1 MRPPVLVAGLDGRGL
16 LLEATV
22 LKRDG
27 HVVEESASGR
37 GVVAALLDRG
47 GRLVVLGPRLTD
59 LSLPETIRRI
69 RSDPATRNVSV
80 LALVPA
86 GEPAALDG
94 EAIRAGANAVLRR
107 PLEQA
112 RLDTWIAKLLTV
124 PRRVQA
130 RVPVLGQVVGTPRS
144 AGAGHFVG
152 LSRNISVNGMLLASP
167 VRLAEAPD
175 VELELSLPETAPL
188 KALGRVVR
196 EAPEVGWPYVGYG
209 IEFLFVTP
217 ESQEAIVALVT
228 REAAPSA
235 PAPPD
240 EDNHQIRVTVR
251 REQWIYEILEP
262 IAVGTAWQAEIRR
275 AARESWRPGTGG
287 PFYVVEGASPDDA
300 LAMARDFV
308 QRHG

>member
-1 MRPPVLVAGLDGRGL
+1 MPPPVLVAGLDGRGL

-27 HVVEESASGR
+27 HVVEESATGR
-37 GVVAALLDRG
+37 GLLAALLERG
-47 GRLVVLGPRLTD
+47 GRLVVLGPRLAD

-69 RSDPATRNVSV
+69 RGDPATRNVSV

-86 GEPAALDG
+86 GEPSGLDG

-107 PLEQA
+107 PLDES

-130 RVPVLGQVVGTPRS
+130 RVPVQGQVVGTPRS

-152 LSRNISVNGMLLASP
+152 LSRNLSVNGMLLASP
-167 VRLAEAPD
+167 VRLAETPD
-175 VELELSLPETAPL
+175 VELELSLPDTAPL
-188 KALGRVVR
+188 KALGRIVR

-209 IEFLFVTP
+209 IEFLFVPP
-217 ESQEAIVALVT
+217 ESLDAIVDLVT
-228 REAAPSA
+228 REAAPQP
-235 PAPPD
+235 PAAV
-240 EDNHQIRVTVR
+240 EENHQIRVTVR

-262 IAVGTAWQAEIRR
+262 LPWGAAWQAEIRR
-275 AARESWRPGTGG
+275 AAREYWRPGSGG
-287 PFYVVEGASPDDA
+287 PFYVVEGASPEDA
-300 LAMARDFV
+300 LAVARDFV